1 MMENLDIPKRV
12 NKPKSQSNHEYY
24 VRHKEKNH
32 RESLLSY
39 IRTRGRVPL
48 LRTAWKRQMS
58 MLDVAEAWQIY
69 MDKCLKEGVQI
80 PRLKTMEMK
89 VLIGN
94 LM

>member
-1 MMENLDIPKRV
+1 MMDMDAPKRV

-24 VRHKEKNH
+24 VKHKEKNH
-32 RESLLSY
+32 RESALSY

-48 LRTAWKRQMS
+48 LRTAWKRQMT
-58 MLDVAEAWQIY
+58 MQDVADAWQCY
-69 MDKCLKEGVQI
+69 MEKCVKEGVEI
-80 PRLKTMEMK
+80 PRLKMMEMR